1 MSDMTDHDNSI
12 ARAKR
17 EDALRCFA
25 VEARH
30 LTTSLNL
37 VASDMIRTKTLV
49 GKLDDD
55 PDYFVRTYALTAEE
69 VAAMQERNI
78 LKLYHLGLHPF
89 LLVRFAGM
97 VGILE
102 YWQALGAPGR
112 RDSPS
117 DKRMP

>member
-1 MSDMTDHDNSI
+1 MTDD
-12 ARAKR
+12 AKAKR
-17 EDALRCFA
+17 DDALRCFA

-30 LTTSLNL
+30 LTTNLNL
-37 VASDMIRTKTLV
+37 VASDMIRSRSLV
-49 GKLDDD
+49 AKLDDD
-55 PDYFVRTYALTAEE
+55 PDYFVRTYSLTQEE
-69 VAAMQERNI
+69 VGALKERNI

-112 RDSPS
+112 RDHPG
-117 DKRMP
+117 P

>member
-1 MSDMTDHDNSI
+1 MTDDAKS
-12 ARAKR
+12 RAGR
-17 EDALRCFA
+17 EEALRCFA

-30 LTTSLNL
+30 LTTNLNM
-37 VASDMIRTKTLV
+37 VASDMIRSKALV
-49 GKLDDD
+49 GKLDTD
-55 PDYFVRTYALTAEE
+55 PDYFIRTYSLTPEE
-69 VAAMQERNI
+69 LGAMRDRNL

-112 RDSPS
+112 DGNLKP
-117 DKRMP
+117 